1 MSSSNLCSNL
11 SPYRFGLS
19 GSHNYHFNLLVIL
32 DDNQDIGSLRIR
44 DVLSMVDSIE
54 EVDTLLV
61 PMLHNILNSKTGRS
75 LYQELRNRVLMT
87 IFQALAILESLVTMG
102 VVNMASLS
110 ASRTICS
117 FLLALAKTFLEGQK
131 YLALISLAT

>member
-1 MSSSNLCSNL
+1 MHKLKSISVWPVGLT
-11 SPYRFGLS
+11 PYP
-19 GSHNYHFNLLVIL
+19 FNLLVIL
-32 DDNQDIGSLRIR
+32 DDDRDLGSLRIR
-44 DVLSMVDSIE
+44 DVLSMINSIE

-61 PMLHNILNSKTGRS
+61 PMLRNILNDETGRP
-75 LYQELRNRVLMT
+75 LYRELRNRVLMT
-87 IFQALAILESLVTMG
+87 IFQVPAILESLVTMG

-117 FLLALAKTFLEGQK
+117 FLLAPAKTFLEGQK